1 MTKQLKTPATHAEL
15 DWDIKLGFLLHDVS
29 RLRRSLF
36 DRCLKPMGV
45 TRAQWWVL
53 AYLSREDGGTQQ
65 QLASAL
71 DIGKVAIGG
80 LIDRL
85 ESNGLVERRPD
96 ASDRRVKR
104 IFLADRSRVLLDE
117 MRRLSVEMNA
127 KIVRGLAADE
137 LDAAV
142 RVLLQMKSR
151 MLGELAS
158 DAEAAAMPHV
168 DAENKVL

>member
-1 MTKQLKTPATHAEL
+1 MGNPSGQHGEP

-53 AYLSREDGGTQQ
+53 AHLSREDGGTQQ
-65 QLASAL
+65 ELASAL

-96 ASDRRVKR
+96 ASDRRVNR
-104 IFLADRSRVLLDE
+104 VFLAEKSRSLLDE
-117 MRRLSVEMNA
+117 MRTLSVEMNA
-127 KIVRGLAADE
+127 RIVRGLPNEDLNVTA
-137 LDAAV
+137 
-142 RVLLQMKSR
+142 RVLHVMKR
-151 MLGELAS
+151 HMLEALGEGDDGA
-158 DAEAAAMPHV
+158 
-168 DAENKVL
+168 

>member
-1 MTKQLKTPATHAEL
+1 MGNPSGQHGEP

-53 AYLSREDGGTQQ
+53 AHLSREDGGTQQ
-65 QLASAL
+65 ELASAL

-96 ASDRRVKR
+96 ASDRRVNR
-104 IFLADRSRVLLDE
+104 VFLAEKSRSLLDE
-117 MRRLSVEMNA
+117 MRTLSVEMNA
-127 KIVRGLAADE
+127 RIVRGLPNEDLNVTA
-137 LDAAV
+137 
-142 RVLLQMKSR
+142 RVLHVMKR
-151 MLGELAS
+151 HMLEALGEGEDGA
-158 DAEAAAMPHV
+158 
-168 DAENKVL
+168 

>member
-1 MTKQLKTPATHAEL
+1 MRNPSRKHCEQ

-29 RLRRSLF
+29 RLRRNLF

-53 AYLSREDGGTQQ
+53 AHLSREDGGTQQ

-85 ESNGLVERRPD
+85 ESNGLVERRSD
-96 ASDRRVKR
+96 AADRRVNR
-104 IFLADRSRVLLDE
+104 IFISGKSRVLLDE
-117 MRRLSVEMNA
+117 MRTLSVEMNA
-127 KIVRGLAADE
+127 KIVRGLPAED
-137 LDAAV
+137 LYVAV
-142 RVLLQMKSR
+142 RVLHVMKGH
-151 MLGELAS
+151 MLEELAGDIAIDS
-158 DAEAAAMPHV
+158 
-168 DAENKVL
+168 